1 MKYTPMQLAILK
13 KVFKNVEQ
21 THFMNIID
29 FAGHNAL
36 EKTDFLKLNERA
48 SLDGINV
55 YSANTKYNR
64 GNYEESR
71 SPYVNRYKKHYR
83 ARPSDTKRISNNAF
97 SLAFITPE
105 YSYGLFGAIEV
116 PSLFYEPDLEKE
128 MEEYYEK
135 AKKRMEDIQEEKN
148 KFSLFDDAKKEEEVP
163 EVDEEKLEKKRK
175 AEEKRLRKEAAFQV
189 NKRWRQKRK
198 ESDELLRRHR
208 DDHVLLNQ
216 VTQYIANN
224 GYIIMLMPVPLIN
237 SSVSVRLSRYFEEV
251 RIYIDDAQYAFTED
265 NKTGDIIYSL
275 NPYYSGDIN
284 NTALIIA
291 KRKKQ
296 EDSQDLSILTNIL
309 ETANTKPISSLL
321 TRYAV
326 TEDDLKRAEADLA
339 TIPEENEQEIAQAKL
354 AIIDIKRKL
363 IHNKVF
369 IPSSAVLFDDIDIS
383 IKVPTTDEMLVKEF
397 RVGQLSFSDINEE
410 AKASNILA
418 KTIQSH
424 KDFNKPVESIAPTDL
439 HQGHIVMLLTSGLM
453 NGYIGKGAD
462 QHLIKGAAIK
472 EANIVTENVDGEII
486 RKETDYY
493 NVSITLLD
501 SEGEFKTIK

>member
-1 MKYTPMQLAILK
+1 MKYTPIQLAILK

-29 FAGHNAL
+29 FAGHNSL
-36 EKTDFLKLNERA
+36 EKSDFLKLNERP
-48 SLDGINV
+48 SLDGINI
-55 YSANTKYNR
+55 YSSNKIYNK
-64 GNYEESR
+64 GSYHESR
-71 SPYVNRYKKHYR
+71 SAYVSRYKKHYN

-105 YSYGLFGAIEV
+105 YSSGLFGAIED
-116 PSLFYEPDLEKE
+116 PTQFYEPDLEKE
-128 MEEYYEK
+128 AQEYYEK
-135 AKKRMEDIQEEKN
+135 AKERMNAIEEEKN
-148 KFSLFDDAKKEEEVP
+148 KFSLFDDTKKDDETSQI
-163 EVDEEKLEKKRK
+163 DEEKLEKKRIS
-175 AEEKRLRKEAAFQV
+175 EEKRLRKEAYFQV

-216 VTQYIANN
+216 TTQYIANN
-224 GYIIMLMPVPLIN
+224 GYIVMLMPVPLIN
-237 SSVSVRLSRYFEEV
+237 SSVSVRLSRYFEDI
-251 RIYIDDAQYAFTED
+251 RIYIDDAQYVS
-265 NKTGDIIYSL
+265 NKDEITGDLIYSL

-296 EDSQDLSILTNIL
+296 DDSQELSILTNIL
-309 ETANTKPISSLL
+309 ETTNTKPISSLL
-321 TRYAV
+321 KRYAV
-326 TEDDLKRAEADLA
+326 TDDDLKQANDKLA
-339 TIPEENEQEIAQAKL
+339 TIPEENEQEIAKVKL
-354 AIIDIKRKL
+354 EIIDIKRKI
-363 IHNKVF
+363 IHNKIF
-369 IPSSAVLFDDIDIS
+369 IPSTAASFDDIDIS
-383 IKVPTTDEMLVKEF
+383 IKIPTTDEALVKEF
-397 RVGQLSFSDINEE
+397 RVGQLSFADINEE
-410 AKASNILA
+410 AKSSNILF

-424 KDFNKPVESIAPTDL
+424 KDFNKPIESIAPTDL

-472 EANIVTENVDGEII
+472 EANIVTENIDGEII

>member
-13 KVFKNVEQ
+13 KLFKNVEQ

-36 EKTDFLKLNERA
+36 EKSDFLKLNERA

-55 YSANTKYNR
+55 YSANSKYNK

-71 SPYVNRYKKHYR
+71 SAYVDRYKKHYR

-105 YSYGLFGAIEV
+105 YSSGLFGAIEN
-116 PSLFYEPDLEKE
+116 PAQFYEPDLQEE

-135 AKKRMEDIQEEKN
+135 AKSHMEAIENEKN
-148 KFSLFDDAKKEEEVP
+148 KFSLFDDSQKDDEAAQA
-163 EVDEEKLEKKRK
+163 DEEKLEKKRK

-198 ESDELLRRHR
+198 EADELLRRHR

-216 VTQYIANN
+216 TTQYVANN

-237 SSVSVRLSRYFEEV
+237 SSVSVRLSRYFEDV
-251 RIYIDDAQYAFTED
+251 RIYIDDAQYASKADEA
-265 NKTGDIIYSL
+265 TGDLIYSL

-296 EDSQDLSILTNIL
+296 NDSQELSILTNIL

-321 TRYAV
+321 KRYAV
-326 TEDDLKRAEADLA
+326 TEDDLERVEADLA
-339 TIPEENEQEIAQAKL
+339 VIPEENEQEIAQAKL
-354 AIIDIKRKL
+354 AVIDVKRKL

-369 IPSSAVLFDDIDIS
+369 IPSGVALFDDADIA
-383 IKVPTTDEMLVKEF
+383 IKLPSTDEALVKEF

-410 AKASNILA
+410 AKSSNILA

-472 EANIVTENVDGEII
+472 EANIITENVDGEII